1 VSAWW
6 QRLWFFVR
14 TKICRLIEAYLA
26 LAGEWQVHVLSLRF
40 AFLIL
45 LSIRRVML
53 WSFLNSRTVYLIFY
67 LWFRRLIN
75 YIDRSSLAGV
85 NDVTWSRPQYITL
98 SQLRYKRARV
108 SVDFCPLGVVISRF
122 RKSLDDRL
130 RMRRICDDPIVGTW
144 RTIVYQ
150 RRPIAVDSKNHDCCL
165 CRIARFRKRT

>member
-1 VSAWW
+1 MAGARPFP
-6 QRLWFFVR
+6 RLCLSYPLVHPQGN
-14 TKICRLIEAYLA
+14 A
-26 LAGEWQVHVLSLRF
+26 LKLSQF
-40 AFLIL
+40 ADC
-45 LSIRRVML
+45 LSY
-53 WSFLNSRTVYLIFY
+53 FHLIFY